1 MAAPAPG
8 RCREGCSAEGV
19 ELLDAKQGLDD
30 PLDRPPHDV
39 ALNRA
44 VAELVPDGRHDHALV
59 KGQVP
64 LGAYGPGG
72 FYDSVAVRSGTV
84 AERYLS
90 LDQGMVMAAIG
101 NELRNGAVQRYVVRG
116 PIQRVI
122 KPLLGIE
129 EFNAFG

>member
-64 LGAYGPGG
+64 LGDRAAADRYRVVEP
-72 FYDSVAVRSGTV
+72 ARPVR

-116 PIQRVI
+116 PIQRAI